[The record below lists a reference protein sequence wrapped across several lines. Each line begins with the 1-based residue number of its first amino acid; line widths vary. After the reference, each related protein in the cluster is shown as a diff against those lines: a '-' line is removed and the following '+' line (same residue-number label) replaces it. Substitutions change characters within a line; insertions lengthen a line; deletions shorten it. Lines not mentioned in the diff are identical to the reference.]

1 MAEKVTRD
9 VLDLAIRA
17 IEEGFLVDGTGEA
30 CSGASFGIEGVPI
43 GLITPCDGRFVDLDT
58 DNDLTV
64 GGDLQ
69 VAGTITASGADMD
82 MGTFRITNMGD
93 PVSPQDAVTLSY
105 ADTRYINAAGDSM
118 AGSLLLSGEP
128 SVSNEAST
136 KSYADKA
143 LRPDSGTVGAPTAP
157 KYYFSTGGPSGGTDG
172 DVWFQ
177 FA

>member
-1 MAEKVTRD
+1 MVEKVTRD

-17 IEEGFLVDGTGEA
+17 IEAGFLVDGTSEA

-69 VAGTITASGADMD
+69 VTGTITASGADMD
-82 MGTFRITNMGD
+82 MGMFRITNMHD
-93 PVSPQDAVTLSY
+93 PVDPQDAITLSY
-105 ADTRYINAAGDSM
+105 ADSRYINAATDSM
-118 AGSLLLSGEP
+118 GGPLYLSGEP
-128 SVSNEAST
+128 TASNEAST

-143 LRPDSGTVGAPTAP
+143 LRPDSVSVGTPTAP
-157 KYYFSTGGPSGGTDG
+157 KYYFSTNGPSGGTDG